1 MSQCQPY
8 ATVQHCGDTAV
19 FGLRSCTGSAFMLA
33 ICFRLPL
40 SVAALH
46 RSVQY
51 DSGSLSAGSQPQRGG
66 SGTEIRAR
74 AGAVS
79 HFVRVAAMSG

>member
-19 FGLRSCTGSAFMLA
+19 FGLRRCTGSAFMLT

-51 DSGSLSAGSQPQRGG
+51 DSGSQPQRGG
-66 SGTEIRAR
+66 SWTEIRAG